1 LLVIDHFISILFHVV
16 ILHDY
21 WLFFEI
27 PSFEEL
33 QDSNCS
39 PRREEV
45 GRPSLRVSGGFL
57 TTFFYQ
63 SKLWVFTQQILLVVD
78 ELQKLPLT
86 SLQTP
91 RGWKNRTPLDEGY
104 TSNVAIPLEVE
115 SEKKTVVSLKS
126 SHVKSSH
133 N

>member
-1 LLVIDHFISILFHVV
+1 M
-16 ILHDY
+16 
-21 WLFFEI
+21 
-27 PSFEEL
+27 
-33 QDSNCS
+33 
-39 PRREEV
+39 
-45 GRPSLRVSGGFL
+45 
-57 TTFFYQ
+57 
-63 SKLWVFTQQILLVVD
+63 FTQQILLVVD

-104 TSNVAIPLEVE
+104 TSDVAIPLEVE
-115 SEKKTVVSLKS
+115 SEKKTVVSLNS